1 MLTHPTA
8 DNHLGIPNA
17 PDHPVVL
24 PLYTGFEGFAFG
36 PKTGFSL
43 NACTSSCYGESFLTF
58 QVLRLSS
65 ETTLAGSVKVCM
77 GKKMRNLSCNSCS
90 ISVKVVFLLCILC
103 LDMSCVQCQSW
114 VVKDNSSEPPVPPI
128 PPQIRKK
135 FQRILLSILLGTLTG
150 LISALLFAWLVRC
163 FVRYINKAP
172 ILKGPVVF
180 SPKIPPK
187 TLQAAL
193 ANQPELL
200 GSSPNGKYY
209 KTVLD
214 NGLTVAVKWLETFE
228 SDSPET
234 QSKSVKRRVQQEL
247 EVLASLR
254 HRNLMSLRAY
264 VRESNRV
271 RENQLELKWEA
282 RLRIAVGIVKGL
294 QYLHFTCNPRFL
306 HCNLKP
312 SNIMLDAESEPRLAD
327 CGLAKIIPNFD
338 RAASSYSPPE
348 SYQSCSRYTDKSDIF
363 SFGVIL
369 AVLLTGRNPMD
380 PFFNDA
386 SSGGSL
392 GRWLHR
398 LQEAGEARE
407 ALDKSILGEEMEEDE
422 MLMAVKIAVVCLSDM
437 PTDRPSS
444 DELVSMLTQLNSF

>member
-1 MLTHPTA
+1 
-8 DNHLGIPNA
+8 
-17 PDHPVVL
+17 
-24 PLYTGFEGFAFG
+24 
-36 PKTGFSL
+36 
-43 NACTSSCYGESFLTF
+43 
-58 QVLRLSS
+58 
-65 ETTLAGSVKVCM
+65 M

-90 ISVKVVFLLCILC
+90 ISVKIVFLLCIFC
-103 LDMSCVQCQSW
+103 LDMSCVKCQSW

-128 PPQIRKK
+128 PPQFRNK

-193 ANQPELL
+193 ANEPELL

-228 SDSPET
+228 SGSPET
-234 QSKSVKRRVQQEL
+234 QTKSVKRRVQQEL
-247 EVLASLR
+247 EALASLR

-264 VRESNRV
+264 VRESNRYYLVYDYMPTGSLEDALSRV
-271 RENQLELKWEA
+271 RENELELKWEA